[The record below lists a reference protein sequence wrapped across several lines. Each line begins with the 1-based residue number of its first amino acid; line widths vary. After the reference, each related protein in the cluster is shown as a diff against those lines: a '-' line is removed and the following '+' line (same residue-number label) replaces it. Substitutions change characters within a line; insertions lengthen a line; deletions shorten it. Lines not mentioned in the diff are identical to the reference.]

1 MSKLHVISKSACDIP
16 GYLVGEAN
24 IVLSLFDVACMQ
36 ALLLAGC
43 PLCVRQL
50 ALFLHTY
57 NIYIYIYSWHPSICL
72 PAIDIQGDRIS
83 WSDFSVSAVLE
94 LSSHSVPFLGQLSL
108 F

>member
-50 ALFLHTY
+50 ALFLH
-57 NIYIYIYSWHPSICL
+57 IYIYSWHPSICM

-83 WSDFSVSAVLE
+83 WFDFSVSAVLE

>member
-57 NIYIYIYSWHPSICL
+57 YIYIYILGTHRFACQPLTSRVIEL
-72 PAIDIQGDRIS
+72 AGLIS
-83 WSDFSVSAVLE
+83 A
-94 LSSHSVPFLGQLSL
+94 
-108 F
+108 